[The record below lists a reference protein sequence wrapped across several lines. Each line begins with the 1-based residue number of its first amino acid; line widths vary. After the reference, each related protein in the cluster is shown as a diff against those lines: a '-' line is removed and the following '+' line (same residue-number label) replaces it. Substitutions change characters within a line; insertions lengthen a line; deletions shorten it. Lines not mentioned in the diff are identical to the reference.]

1 MAHCSAYL
9 EPYQI
14 YQMEL
19 FVKIVKG
26 WKPLTIFSKSFIL
39 GIYQSFEYGSA
50 SSHLAIYSRIYLI
63 SCFWIV
69 LDYWVLGFSWSSKSN
84 IRSIFPL
91 RFNSTETHSFLSVIR
106 LMVYPILYKDGSSRP
121 DVFCQKGVLRNFAKF
136 TGKHLC
142 QSLFFTKAAG
152 AACNFIK
159 KETLGQVFS
168 CEFCEI
174 SRNIFFTEHL
184 WWLLLQRS
192 IPPPLI
198 ILSKLLGKKN

>member
-1 MAHCSAYL
+1 MFFWTSVLYFHRNKLDRNLHLAHCSAYL

-39 GIYQSFEYGSA
+39 EIYQSFEYGSA
-50 SSHLAIYSRIYLI
+50 SSHLAIYSRIYLT
-63 SCFWIV
+63 SYFWIV

-121 DVFCQKGVLRNFAKF
+121 DVFCEKGAPPATLLKKRRWHRCFPVNFAKF
-136 TGKHLC
+136 LGTSFLQNTSGGC
-142 QSLFFTKAAG
+142 S
-152 AACNFIK
+152 C
-159 KETLGQVFS
+159 KEVF
-168 CEFCEI
+168 
-174 SRNIFFTEHL
+174 HHH
-184 WWLLLQRS
+184 
-192 IPPPLI
+192 
-198 ILSKLLGKKN
+198 